1 MGYQGVA
8 VKCGLCGG
16 TGMVDVPSG
25 KLYDQPKVN
34 QPSTEA
40 DRLKQYDALVAELK
54 AGLEEISQDAWFVDV
69 PASVR
74 LNTIGRKAD
83 ELLKKLEAQ

>member
-1 MGYQGVA
+1 
-8 VKCGLCGG
+8 
-16 TGMVDVPSG
+16 MVDVPSG

-40 DRLKQYDALVAELK
+40 DRLKQYDGLIAELK
-54 AGLEEISQDAWFVDV
+54 AGLEEISQDAWFVSS

-83 ELLKKLEAQ
+83 ELLKKLAAQ

>member
-1 MGYQGVA
+1 
-8 VKCGLCGG
+8 
-16 TGMVDVPSG
+16 MVDVPSG

-54 AGLEEISQDAWFVDV
+54 AGLEEISREAWFG
-69 PASVR
+69 ASGEAVR
-74 LNTIGRKAD
+74 MNTIARKAD